1 MVATMKAQK
10 KKPNI
15 VSVHLAPE
23 SKAALDDACKER
35 GMTIKSLL
43 GRLIE
48 WFNSMNKTEQ
58 SIVLGQVEQS
68 DVQALAELLVHRRA
82 QRGNARHRAPAKR
95 ARR

>member
-1 MVATMKAQK
+1 MKAQK

-15 VSVHLAPE
+15 VSVHLSPE
-23 SKAALDDACKER
+23 AKSALDNACQQR

-48 WFNSMNKTEQ
+48 WFNGLNKTEQ

-68 DVQALAELLVHRRA
+68 DVRALATLIGGRA
-82 QRGNARHRAPAKR
+82 AHNGKKTKTAKKTTKSKR
-95 ARR
+95 

>member
-1 MVATMKAQK
+1 MRARK
-10 KKPNI
+10 KKPDI

-23 SKAALDDACKER
+23 SKAALDHACQER
-35 GMTIKSLL
+35 GMTIKALL

-48 WFNSMNKTEQ
+48 WFNSIDKTEQ

-68 DVQALAELLVHRRA
+68 DVRALAGLLARRRTHRGDGRTKS
-82 QRGNARHRAPAKR
+82 RARH

>member
-1 MVATMKAQK
+1 MKAQK

-23 SKAALDDACKER
+23 SKAALDQACKER

-58 SIVLGQVEQS
+58 SIVLGQVEQT
-68 DVQALAELLVHRRA
+68 DVRALAELLVRRRA
-82 QRGNARHRAPAKR
+82 RGGNAKLRSAARR

>member
-1 MVATMKAQK
+1 MKAHK
-10 KKPNI
+10 KKPDI

-23 SKAALDDACKER
+23 SKAALDHACKDR

-48 WFNSMNKTEQ
+48 WFNSINKTEQ

-68 DVQALAELLVHRRA
+68 DVRALAELLVRRRTHRGDGRPK
-82 QRGNARHRAPAKR
+82 ARAKR